1 MEATCSRRK
10 RKAEAQIFKRW
21 RLLLVERRL
30 RLLEIEEHGVYT
42 AMHS

>member
-10 RKAEAQIFKRW
+10 RQAEAQIFRRW

-30 RLLEIEEHGVYT
+30 RLLVEWRLRLLVE
-42 AMHS
+42 